1 MLEKLKGML
10 KRNQEVTFLSIVGML
25 LLGVF
30 CYIFLPNQIA
40 IHWSLNGDV
49 NQTISRQIGIFI
61 LPVLATFVAFIF
73 RQLDTKDTE
82 QIIES
87 LTMLLLLYT
96 QFVVLVYNIGY
107 KIPVVPLIL
116 GMAVAFTVVLMNLEI
131 GN

>member
-1 MLEKLKGML
+1 MLETLKGML
-10 KRNQEVTFLSIVGML
+10 KRNQEVTVFSIVGML
-25 LLGVF
+25 LLGVV

-49 NQTISRQIGIFI
+49 NQTISRQVGIFI
-61 LPVLATFVAFIF
+61 LPVLATFVTFIF

-87 LTMLLLLYT
+87 MTMLLLLYT
-96 QFVVLVYNIGY
+96 HFVVLVYNIGY

-116 GMAVAFTVVLMNLEI
+116 GMAVAFTVVLINLEI